1 MFRLQVHATFVVQP
15 RGLLHVAFFCRFVW
29 LIMHF
34 HMNWLP
40 LAVAQSQLGWAHAGR
55 WQRAR
60 RWWRFQ
66 WSNELWPA
74 AYAGDCLAAKRRL
87 PLCPGVCCQW
97 PCCLQLDRA
106 CRRSSRRICIYILRL
121 LHRSKSLTVT
131 KCKQLIRHTC
141 CWWAWHVNAR
151 FMSSSSSDNSM
162 KVNQNSYKKQEY

>member
-15 RGLLHVAFFCRFVW
+15 RGLLHVAFSVVLCDW
-29 LIMHF
+29 LCIF
-34 HMNWLP
+34 IWTGCQS
-40 LAVAQSQLGWAHAGR
+40 QSQLGWGHAGR

-106 CRRSSRRICIYILRL
+106 CRRSSRRICAAAERLILRL

-151 FMSSSSSDNSM
+151 FMSSDNSLE
-162 KVNQNSYKKQEY
+162 VNQNLYKKQEY

>member
-1 MFRLQVHATFVVQP
+1 MQLQLFQLELLQLYAKCFAFKCMQHSLCNHVVCCTSLFFVV
-15 RGLLHVAFFCRFVW
+15 LCDW
-29 LIMHF
+29 LCIFIWTGCHSQF
-34 HMNWLP
+34 
-40 LAVAQSQLGWAHAGR
+40 AQSQLDWGHAGR

-121 LHRSKSLTVT
+121 LYRSKSLTVI

-141 CWWAWHVNAR
+141 CW
-151 FMSSSSSDNSM
+151 
-162 KVNQNSYKKQEY
+162 